1 VGCDAG
7 YAWAGYERVW
17 VGEVCELASA
27 AFTCKA
33 NAAALCAACDADID
47 TSNPFLRHH
56 EHVPVQPIGTPSS
69 DQDAALVISF
79 GVQEK

>member
-1 VGCDAG
+1 V
-7 YAWAGYERVW
+7 WA
-17 VGEVCELASA
+17 GEVCELASA
-27 AFTCKA
+27 GVICKA